1 MERERG
7 SKIIAIIALCVGIVG
22 LSLGFAAFSS
32 NLKISSSATVSPAAT
47 NFNVDFSSSS
57 TAIEAGQIT
66 ATPTGGATADKATIS
81 NTSID
86 SSISGLKAKF
96 TEPGQ
101 TVTYSFY
108 AFNESP
114 YAAYLKTVTFNNA
127 TGSDKN
133 KKCTAGAGASASYV
147 DSACEGISIKVEV
160 GADANKTEYIT
171 SKSGIT
177 EKNMI
182 AKNASVPVVVTIT
195 YAEGSAEADGD
206 FTVEF
211 GDIAFAYSSAQ

>member
-7 SKIIAIIALCVGIVG
+7 SKVIAIIALCVGIVG

-32 NLKISSSATVSPAAT
+32 NLKISSTATVKPAAT
-47 NFNVDFSSSS
+47 NFNVDFSSSAS
-57 TAIEAGQIT
+57 AIETNQIT
-66 ATPTGGATADKATIS
+66 ANTTGGATAEKATIS
-81 NTSID
+81 NASVD
-86 SSISGLKAKF
+86 SSISGLKANF
-96 TEPGQ
+96 TAPGQ

-114 YAAYLKTVTFNNA
+114 YAAYLKTVTFNNV
-127 TGSDKN
+127 TGASEN
-133 KKCTAGAGASASYV
+133 KKCTAGTNTNAAYVASAC
-147 DSACEGISIKVEV
+147 DGISIKVEV
-160 GADANKTEYIT
+160 GTDTDKVAYTT

-195 YAEGSAEADGD
+195 YAAGSAEADGD